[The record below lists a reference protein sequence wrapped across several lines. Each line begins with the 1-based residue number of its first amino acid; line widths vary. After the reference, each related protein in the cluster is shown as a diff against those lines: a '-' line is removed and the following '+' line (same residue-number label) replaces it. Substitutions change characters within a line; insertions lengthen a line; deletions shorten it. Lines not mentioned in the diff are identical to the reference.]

1 MATLHQSEESRARG
15 RAVRK
20 AISGSE
26 GSRSTGNAAGLDMVP
41 GLEDFVIGF
50 NFGEIWSRDKIDLK
64 TRCMI
69 VLGMLTAMGR
79 TPQVTAYTRYAL
91 HLGITPEEISEVFL
105 QVIPYAGLP
114 AAFNGMQA
122 ASDVYA
128 EQGISVNPEA

>member
-1 MATLHQSEESRARG
+1 MTLHQAEESKARG
-15 RAVRK
+15 RKVRM

-50 NFGEIWSRDKIDLK
+50 NFGEIWSRERLDLR

-69 VLGMLTAMGR
+69 TLGMLTAMGR
-79 TPQVTAYTRYAL
+79 MPQVAAYTRYAL
-91 HLGITPEEISEVFL
+91 RLGITPEEIAEVFL
-105 QVIPYAGLP
+105 QAIPYAGLP

-122 ASDVYA
+122 ASDVFA
-128 EQGISVNPEA
+128 EQGVSAKMEA

>member
-1 MATLHQSEESRARG
+1 MTLHQAEESKERG

-41 GLEDFVIGF
+41 GLEDFVIGY
-50 NFGEIWSRDKIDLK
+50 NFGEIWSRELLDLR

-91 HLGITPEEISEVFL
+91 HLGITPEEIAEVLL
-105 QVIPYAGLP
+105 QAVPYAGLP

-122 ASDVYA
+122 ASDVFK
-128 EQGISVNPEA
+128 EQGVTVNMQA

>member
-1 MATLHQSEESRARG
+1 MTLHQAEESKARG

-41 GLEDFVIGF
+41 GLEEFVIGY
-50 NFGEIWSRDKIDLK
+50 NFGEIWSRERLDLR

-79 TPQVTAYTRYAL
+79 TPQVAAYTRYAL
-91 HLGITPEEISEVFL
+91 HLGITPEEIAEVLL
-105 QVIPYAGLP
+105 QAVPYAGLP

-122 ASDVYA
+122 AGDVFK
-128 EQGISVNPEA
+128 EQGVTVSM

>member
-1 MATLHQSEESRARG
+1 MTLHQAEESKVRG

-41 GLEDFVIGF
+41 GLEEFVIGY
-50 NFGEIWSRDKIDLK
+50 NFGEIWSRELLDLR

-79 TPQVTAYTRYAL
+79 TPQVAAYTRYAL
-91 HLGITPEEISEVFL
+91 HLGITPEEIAEVLL
-105 QVIPYAGLP
+105 QAVPYAGLP

-122 ASDVYA
+122 ASDVFK
-128 EQGISVNPEA
+128 EQGVTVNMQG

>member
-1 MATLHQSEESRARG
+1 MATLHQSEESKARG

-91 HLGITPEEISEVFL
+91 HLGITPEEISEVFS
-105 QVIPYAGLP
+105 AGHPLRRT
-114 AAFNGMQA
+114 ARRVQRHAGGQRRLRRA
-122 ASDVYA
+122 RH
-128 EQGISVNPEA
+128 QR

>member
-1 MATLHQSEESRARG
+1 MTLHQSEESKQRG
-15 RAVRK
+15 RRVRK

-26 GSRSTGNAAGLDMVP
+26 GSRSTGNAAGLDMIE

-50 NFGEIWSRDKIDLK
+50 NFGEIWARDQLDLK
-64 TRCMI
+64 TRCMV

-91 HLGITPEEISEVFL
+91 HLGITPEEIAEVLL
-105 QVIPYAGLP
+105 QAVPYAGLP

-122 ASDVYA
+122 ASDVFA
-128 EQGISVNPEA
+128 EQGVSVKVRGM

>member
-1 MATLHQSEESRARG
+1 MPLHQAEESKARG

-26 GSRSTGNAAGLDMVP
+26 GSRSTGNAAGLDMIP
-41 GLEDFVIGF
+41 GLEDFVIGY
-50 NFGEIWSRDKIDLK
+50 NFGEIWSRERLDLR

-79 TPQVTAYTRYAL
+79 TPQVAAYTRYAL
-91 HLGITPEEISEVFL
+91 HLGITPEEIAEVLL
-105 QVIPYAGLP
+105 QAVPYAGLP

-122 ASDVYA
+122 ASAVFK
-128 EQGISVNPEA
+128 EQGVTVNMQE

>member
-1 MATLHQSEESRARG
+1 MTLHQAEESKARG

-41 GLEDFVIGF
+41 GLEEFVIGY
-50 NFGEIWSRDKIDLK
+50 NFGEIWSRELLDLR

-79 TPQVTAYTRYAL
+79 TPQVAAYTRYAL
-91 HLGITPEEISEVFL
+91 HLGITPEEIAEVLL
-105 QVIPYAGLP
+105 QAVPYAGLP

-122 ASDVYA
+122 AGDVFK
-128 EQGISVNPEA
+128 EQGVTVSMQD

>member
-1 MATLHQSEESRARG
+1 MSLHQAEESKARG
-15 RAVRK
+15 RKVRM

-26 GSRSTGNAAGLDMVP
+26 GSRSTGNAAGLDMIA
-41 GLEDFVIGF
+41 GLEEFVIGF
-50 NFGEIWSRDKIDLK
+50 NFGEIWSREIIDLK

-91 HLGITPEEISEVFL
+91 HLGITPEEIAEVLL
-105 QVIPYAGLP
+105 QVVPYAGLP

-122 ASDVYA
+122 ASDVFA
-128 EQGISVNPEA
+128 EKGVTVSSPG